1 MYPLDSRYAKNLLT
15 LETLSFRIV
24 VHAEARQFLD
34 EFGIAYTEYEGVLY
48 VADSIESVCRTCA
61 SAIGAGAKVFNL
73 MSVEDVMIR
82 EACLRR
88 CLTCGHSATNLC
100 IDRGGVFFD
109 TCTTNYN
116 ASLETYLTAEE
127 LPAPDVTA
135 LPWSVSIEQTR

>member
-73 MSVEDVMIR
+73 MSVEDVMSR
-82 EACLRR
+82 EDCRVSGL
-88 CLTCGHSATNLC
+88 
-100 IDRGGVFFD
+100 V
-109 TCTTNYN
+109 
-116 ASLETYLTAEE
+116 
-127 LPAPDVTA
+127 VTE
-135 LPWSVSIEQTR
+135 PRT